1 MFHSINASLSPEQR
15 TAEYLGGK
23 AAGLV
28 WMASEGI
35 NVPHAVVF
43 PTTVCV
49 EYMKKPKTVMAA
61 IKKSLPELKAQ
72 FKAVFGDLPLLS
84 VRSGA
89 RVSMPGM
96 MDTVLN
102 VGIDAKSEKRWRKTL
117 GDACFENSYH
127 RLVTMYGAVVKG
139 MDRAELEKGTLDDA
153 LKLYAR
159 KASEDFPD
167 ADEQL
172 LNSIEAVF
180 KSWNNERAK
189 VYRRMHGIPE
199 DWGTAVIVQAMVFGN
214 LNDKSATGVLFTRNP
229 DTGVDEVTGE
239 FLVNAQGEDV
249 VAGIRTPQPLPQ
261 LVDWNPDIAREL
273 LLTVGK
279 LEDLKRDVQD
289 VEFTVQDGV
298 LYILQTRNAKRSAKA
313 AVKIALDMLEEGML
327 TEAEARKRFSARDI
341 DLANLVM
348 ISPTFKEEPAM
359 VGLPACSGVVTG
371 EPVFSSL
378 EAVQAASEGRKV
390 ILITKE
396 TTPDDIAGM
405 VASVGVITMEGG
417 ATSHAA
423 VVARGMNKPC
433 VVGVGKSVLKFKVAT
448 VSMCGATG
456 RIWFCEVPVVDGSGS
471 LLEKAVALKIGKGE
485 LVTTEVPKFKAAR
498 VTLDLSGLLH
508 LTDVA
513 ICNLIKDTAA
523 KADVLT
529 VLVSEDT
536 AKASPLLTTFMTPH
550 TIAVRVA
557 QVRKVVEELAVVT
570 KTPLRVMGWDS
581 KKLPSVTA
589 VTASDLA
596 SLALTKESGILIGM
610 PTSAKEKA
618 AFEKIVGWLNTEGI
632 TLSPFGVPGGYAPW
646 AVHANA

>member
-1 MFHSINASLSPEQR
+1 MFHAINSPLTPEQA

-23 AAGLV
+23 AAGLY
-28 WMASEGI
+28 WMASQGV

-49 EYMKKPKTVMAA
+49 EYMKKPKTVMGL
-61 IKKSLPELKAQ
+61 IKKSLPDLKAQ

-96 MDTVLN
+96 LDTILN
-102 VGIDAKSEKRWRKTL
+102 VGIDSKSEKRWRKTL
-117 GDACFENSYH
+117 GDGCFENSYH
-127 RLVTMYGAVVKG
+127 RLVTMYGSVVKG
-139 MDRAELEKGTLDDA
+139 LERSELEKGTLDDA

-159 KASEDFPD
+159 KTTEEFPES
-167 ADEQL
+167 DEQL

-189 VYRRMHGIPE
+189 VYRRMNNIPE

-249 VAGIRTPQPLPQ
+249 VAGIRTPQSLMQ
-261 LVDWNPDIAREL
+261 LADWNPDIAREL

-279 LEDLKRDVQD
+279 LEELKRDVQD

-298 LYILQTRNAKRSAKA
+298 LYILQTRNAKRSARA
-313 AVKIALDMLEEGML
+313 AIKIALDMLAEGL
-327 TEAEARKRFSARDI
+327 IKREEARKRFSARDI
-341 DLANLVM
+341 DLANQVV
-348 ISPTFKEEPAM
+348 ISPTFKQEPAF

-371 EPVFSSL
+371 EPVFSAE
-378 EAVQAASEGRKV
+378 EAVEAAKLGKKV
-390 ILITKE
+390 ILVTKE

-405 VASVGVITMEGG
+405 AAAVGVITMEGG

-433 VVGVGKSVLKFKVAT
+433 VVGVGKTVLKFKVGT
-448 VSMCGATG
+448 LSMCGATG
-456 RIWFCEVPVVDGSGS
+456 RIWFCEVPVVDGVGD
-471 LLEKAVALKIGKGE
+471 LLEQAVALKIGAGE
-485 LVTTEVPKFKAAR
+485 LVTTEVPKFKVPR

-508 LTDVA
+508 LTDIA
-513 ICNLIKDTAA
+513 ICNLIKNTAA
-523 KADVLT
+523 KCEKLT
-529 VLVSEDT
+529 VLVSEET
-536 AKASPLLTTFMTPH
+536 AKASPLLNTFMTPQSV
-550 TIAVRVA
+550 AERVA
-557 QVRKVVEELAVVT
+557 AVRKVIEDLVSVT
-570 KTPLRVMGWDS
+570 HMNLSVMGWQS
-581 KKLPSVTA
+581 KTLPSVTA
-589 VTASDLA
+589 VAATDLA
-596 SLALTKESGILIGM
+596 SLALTKQSGILIGM
-610 PTSAKEKA
+610 PTNPKEKA
-618 AFEKIVGWLNTEGI
+618 AFEKIVGWLNAEGV
-632 TLSPFGVPGGYAPW
+632 TLAPFGVPGGYAPW
-646 AVHANA
+646 PIHANA